1 MKRIWFPLIMI
12 VLYIMISPRTFG
24 EKLSQP
30 FFGEYRHQQ
39 RTPCLTEEKRQEI
52 KAMLSQSIQEL
63 TRQGILPKEA
73 VKSMVSLGWP
83 LQAASNLSDY
93 GYHGVSGFV
102 DHDGAFP
109 NQLMDYNCGTRTY
122 DLSSGY
128 NHKGTDYFTWPF
140 SWYKMDNDQV
150 EVIAAAAGVIIGK
163 SDGNYDRNCDSPDSN
178 WNAVYIRHS
187 DNSKA
192 WYGHLKNGSLTSKTV
207 GQSVSKGEYLG
218 IVGSSGR
225 STGPHLHFELYDSAN
240 NLVDPYYGSCNT
252 SASGWDVQPSY
263 YDSAINALM
272 THWAPPVFP
281 SCPQTETL
289 NTRDSFRPGD
299 TVYFA
304 AYYRDQLAGQI
315 SHYYVIRPDQSV
327 YYDWT
332 HSSPY
337 PYHDHPWWYWYMTL
351 PVGSPTGTWTFRVIY
366 EGNIYEHYFE
376 MIDDSIT
383 VITPNGGENWEVGS
397 SHNITWAS
405 SGSVGNVKIEYSTN
419 SGGSWSNIT
428 SSTTNDGSYSWT
440 IPNTPSTQCMV
451 RISETDGTPTDTS
464 NSTFTIGPAA
474 NLLWTRD
481 GSAHLWKFNSN
492 GNWAGAIGF
501 EYSSGWTAT
510 TFQRNSD
517 GSAQLLW
524 TRDGSAHLWKF
535 NANGGWAGAI
545 GFGYAS
551 GWTATSYQRNSDGSA
566 QLLWSRDGSA
576 HLWKFNASG
585 GWAGAIGYGYSAG
598 WTATTYQRNSDGS
611 AQLLWTRDGS
621 AHLWRFNAS
630 GGWAG
635 ATGYGYS
642 SGWTAT
648 TYQRN
653 SDGSAQLLW
662 TRNGSAHLW
671 KFNSS
676 GGWAGATG
684 FGYAGWIATSYQNCT
699 NGLTAALQTFDIM
712 LNHAPDW
719 TGTSYHSRIS
729 GRDSLLETTD
739 IMINYTDYAKDFPVE
754 VVQNPGDTVNEVN
767 FAQQIQ
773 DIDFGMYKPEVPYI
787 IIRKAGTGGGT
798 IIANGLRCGNKCMEL
813 IIPYGKSAVKT
824 LRVVPDPG
832 SCFVRWDTSQG
843 ITLEDIRDVQPGD
856 MVIAVFNKR

>member
-1 MKRIWFPLIMI
+1 MVMKKIWFPFIII

-39 RTPCLTEEKRQEI
+39 RIPCLTEEKRQEI
-52 KAMLSQSIQEL
+52 KKMLSRNIQEL

-93 GYHGVSGFV
+93 GYHAVSGFV
-102 DHDGAFP
+102 DHDPAFP

-163 SDGNYDRNCDSPDSN
+163 SDGNYDRNCDSPDSD
-178 WNAVYIRHS
+178 WNAVYIQHS

-192 WYGHLKNGSLTSKTV
+192 WYGHLKNGYLTSKTV

-252 SASGWDVQPSY
+252 SASSWDVQPLY

-272 THWAPPVFP
+272 THSAPPVFP

-289 NTRDSFRPGD
+289 NVKDSFRPGD

-304 AYYRDQLAGQI
+304 AYYRDQLAGQV
-315 SHYYVIRPDQSV
+315 SHYYIIRPDQSV

-332 HSSPY
+332 HSSTVAHY
-337 PYHDHPWWYWYMTL
+337 ECSWWYWYMAL
-351 PVGSPTGTWTFRVIY
+351 PLGSPTGTWTFRVIY
-366 EGNIYEHYFE
+366 EGNIYEHYFYL
-376 MIDDSIT
+376 IDDSIT
-383 VITPNGGENWEVGS
+383 VIAPNGGENWEVGT
-397 SHNITWAS
+397 SHNITWTS

-419 SGGSWSNIT
+419 SGGSWSSIT
-428 SSTTNDGSYSWT
+428 SSTSNDGSYSWA

-481 GSAHLWKFNSN
+481 SSAHLWKFNSN

-501 EYSSGWTAT
+501 GYSAGWTAT
-510 TFQRNSD
+510 T
-517 GSAQLLW
+517 
-524 TRDGSAHLWKF
+524 
-535 NANGGWAGAI
+535 
-545 GFGYAS
+545 
-551 GWTATSYQRNSDGSA
+551 YQRNSDGSA

-621 AHLWRFNAS
+621 AHLWKFNAS

-635 ATGYGYS
+635 AIGYGYS

-648 TYQRN
+648 TYQRT

-684 FGYAGWIATSYQNCT
+684 FGYAGWIANSYQNCT
-699 NGLTAALQTFDIM
+699 NSLTTALQTSGIM
-712 LNHAPDW
+712 LNYKADW
-719 TGTSYHSRIS
+719 AETGYIDRINS
-729 GRDSLLETTD
+729 SDSLMETPG
-739 IMINYTDYAKDFPVE
+739 ISINYSNNPRDFPRE
-754 VVQNPGDTVNEVN
+754 TVQNPGDTIREIN

-773 DIDFGMYKPEVPYI
+773 ETALDLEMDNPGTSYI
-787 IIRKAGTGGGT
+787 IIRKAGTGRGT
-798 IIANGLRCGNKCMEL
+798 IIGNGLRCGEKCVEL
-813 IIPYGKSAVKT
+813 IIPYDKNSVET
-824 LRVVPDPG
+824 LRVVPDPD
-832 SCFVRWDTSQG
+832 SWFVRWGTSLG
-843 ITLEDIRDVQPGD
+843 TTLEDIRDVRPGD
-856 MVIAVFNKR
+856 TVIAVIDKR